1 MGSSTRRP
9 PVPQIVHVLERGDLR
24 KVVTHLGDHF
34 VDVATINHRLQS
46 AFPGATIAVP
56 TARIETLEWNAE
68 ELGEPLV

>member
-1 MGSSTRRP
+1 M
-9 PVPQIVHVLERGDLR
+9 
-24 KVVTHLGDHF
+24 VTHLGDHF